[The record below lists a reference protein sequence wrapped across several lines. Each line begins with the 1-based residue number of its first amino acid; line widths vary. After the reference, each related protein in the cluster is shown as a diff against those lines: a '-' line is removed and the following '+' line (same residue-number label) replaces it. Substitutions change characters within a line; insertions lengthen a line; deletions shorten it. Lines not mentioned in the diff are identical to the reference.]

1 LSSHDSL
8 PVFAR
13 LAVELHQEPDEVS
26 VSRAVVT
33 RVREVVPDAD
43 KVGLSTRESRGRH
56 RHLAAS
62 HPLAERAD
70 AMQHA
75 LGEGPGVEVAEEGG
89 WVRVGDVATDV
100 RWSSWAPRVLELGIR
115 SVLAVEMGDRLGA
128 LTLYS
133 TMPGCFAEREVVDRA
148 LAYAAHASVAL
159 SCARQSSS
167 LEAAVGSRHVIGM
180 AQGIAME
187 RFGLDQGQ
195 SFELLRR
202 LSSTTNVKLR
212 DVAAQIVETRVIP
225 LDLPHEETDEE

>member
-1 LSSHDSL
+1 MSSHDSL

-13 LAVELHQEPDEVS
+13 LAVELHQEPDEHAAS
-26 VSRAVVT
+26 YAVVA
-33 RVREVVPDAD
+33 RMHEVVPDAD
-43 KVGLSTRESRGRH
+43 KVGLSARESRGRH

-62 HPLAERAD
+62 HPLAAKAD
-70 AMQHA
+70 TLQHE
-75 LGEGPGVEVAEEGG
+75 LGEGPGVEVAEDGG
-89 WVRVGDVATDV
+89 WVRVGDVAADA
-100 RWSSWAPRVLELGIR
+100 RWTSWAPQALDLGIR
-115 SVLAVEMGDRLGA
+115 SLLAVELAERLGA

-133 TMPGCFAEREVVDRA
+133 TVPGCFAEREVVDRA
-148 LAYAAHASVAL
+148 LAYAAHAAVAL
-159 SCARQSSS
+159 SCARQSTS

-187 RFGLDQGQ
+187 RYGLDQGQ

-225 LDLPHEETDEE
+225 QDHPREELDEQ